1 MKEGECSKFSRGSKK
16 EGKTD
21 INKLQLH
28 ILSGIS
34 YGIKNNALSILSHD
48 ELQTLRALSP

>member
-1 MKEGECSKFSRGSKK
+1 MKEGECSKFSGGSKK

-21 INKLQLH
+21 INNKLQLH

-34 YGIKNNALSILSHD
+34 YSIKNNALSFLSHD
-48 ELQTLRALSP
+48 EL